1 MAGMIARAGFLL
13 ILVACATSRTPQR
26 QHHADEGARGPYAG
40 SVSAGGFVFCSGKIG
55 TRGRSFE
62 LEFETALDAVETE
75 LQKSGLDLGDVVN
88 VTVYLTDMERFE
100 ELNRIYAR
108 RFPEPYPA
116 RTTVGVASLPGGARV
131 EIHAIAKTRA
141 DPRPA
146 RGPVRL
152 DEDASIMHTYAYANH
167 AQH

>member
-13 ILVACATSRTPQR
+13 ILAACATSQPQE
-26 QHHADEGARGPYAG
+26 HKADEDALGPYSG

-116 RTTVGVASLPGGARV
+116 CTTVGVARLPGGARV
-131 EIHAIAKTRA
+131 EIHAIAATSG
-141 DPRPA
+141 A
-146 RGPVRL
+146 R
-152 DEDASIMHTYAYANH
+152 
-167 AQH
+167 